1 MRSLLLSALLAS
13 TALAGAAHASSFV
26 GNYGTLGA
34 NGVVTAPPSG
44 PNYGFV
50 STYDGVVGAGTIP
63 FVGNKDFGDESI
75 NMAGS
80 SFQSD
85 PFAAGVGD
93 SLRFF
98 FNYVTSD
105 GSGFADYGWAQLRR
119 AGDDSHVAWLFTGRT
134 QPSGDI
140 APGFG
145 LPALDSTLVPATSPI
160 IGGGPAWSPLGGD
173 SGACFA
179 AGCGYTGWIE
189 STYNILVAD
198 TYTLNFGVTNWNDN
212 SFHSGLAFAGARIA
226 DEQIDVGDN
235 PIPAPASLAVMGVG
249 LLGLALR
256 RRRRA

>member
-34 NGVVTAPPSG
+34 DGVVTAPPSG

-50 STYDGVVGAGTIP
+50 STDGGVSGAGQIST
-63 FVGNKDFGDESI
+63 VGGVD
-75 NMAGS
+75 GS

-93 SLRFF
+93 TLRFF

-105 GSGFADYGWAQLRR
+105 GEGFADYGWAQLRL
-119 AGDDSHVAWLFTGRT
+119 ASNDSHVAWLFTGRT
-134 QPSGDI
+134 QSSGDI
-140 APGFG
+140 APGVG
-145 LPALDSTLVPATSPI
+145 LPGLDATLVPATSPI
-160 IGGGPAWSPLGGD
+160 NPGASTWSPLGPD
-173 SGACFA
+173 SGSCFVSPS

-189 STYNILVAD
+189 STYNILVAE
-198 TYTLNFGVTNWNDN
+198 TYTLNFGVTNWTD
-212 SFHSGLAFAGARIA
+212 SGFDSGLAFAGARIA
-226 DEQIDVGDN
+226 DTQIDVGDN